1 MVRKETMSE
10 IRRLIYVP
18 ILHAQGD
25 PRQSASSLFNNKIDH
40 MAKGE
45 VDKELTAVEAMWDG
59 IAAKIES
66 LNLPWNTIR
75 IYQDG
80 VPVCGNELGLAM
92 RLADSGSQHFS
103 FILDLIEKGAKLE
116 GTENMEL
123 LIREYDL
130 LSQLLMKNPGTERK
144 QANIE
149 YQANSRDLLAVR
161 DKFIFNRITDT
172 LDKREIAL
180 VFMGVMHRLDKLLEK
195 DFLVSYVIYRLPFR
209 SVGSIYNA

>member
-1 MVRKETMSE
+1 MSE

-25 PRQSASSLFNNKIDH
+25 PRQPTSSLLKNKIDH
-40 MAKGE
+40 MEKGE
-45 VDKELTAVEAMWDG
+45 IDKEMTAVEAMWDG

-66 LNLPWNTIR
+66 LNLPWNNTR

-80 VPVCGNELGLAM
+80 LPVCGNELELAM
-92 RLADSGSQHFS
+92 RLADSGSQNFS

-116 GTENMEL
+116 GTENMDL
-123 LIREYDL
+123 LIQEYDL
-130 LSQLLMKNPGTERK
+130 LSQLLMKNPGLERK

-149 YQANSRDLLAVR
+149 YQAKSRTLLALR
-161 DKFIFNRITDT
+161 DEFIFNRITDT
-172 LDKREIAL
+172 LDKGEIAL

-195 DFLVSYVIYRLPFR
+195 HFLVSYVIYRLPFR

>member
-1 MVRKETMSE
+1 MSE

-80 VPVCGNELGLAM
+80 LPVCGNELELAM
-92 RLADSGSQHFS
+92 RLADSGSQNFS

-209 SVGSIYNA
+209 SVGSVYNG